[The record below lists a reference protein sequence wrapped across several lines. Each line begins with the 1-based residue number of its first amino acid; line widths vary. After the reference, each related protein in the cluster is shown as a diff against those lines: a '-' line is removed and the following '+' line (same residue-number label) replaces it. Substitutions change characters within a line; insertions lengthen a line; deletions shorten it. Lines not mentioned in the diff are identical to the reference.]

1 MANPL
6 TSLSLMGLTVLAAV
20 AAAVAVRRL
29 RADRAGVVQGG
40 EVSGDRSQ
48 ATGLNGGER
57 WGVLE
62 MQNGLVG
69 LCVAGAA
76 VVVVWRW
83 GVRGWGG
90 LPIGAHVDGL
100 LVLAVLLGG
109 SVLYLQTRARM
120 GGLAAFGLP
129 ILAFVLLWAVCAS
142 AWTYH
147 PFALDTLGGVWRAV
161 HLVGVY
167 GGTLGAVGAAG
178 AGAMYLYVQQR
189 LKDRSPGALRGVR
202 GLASLES
209 LETLIVRAS
218 GLGFVL
224 LTLGLVTGVLV
235 IYESDRVLAVLG
247 DPWWGSPKV
256 WLAVGAWAV
265 YAVLMNV
272 RLTGELRGRRAAW
285 LAIGGLVLL
294 LGVYGLVTAWPA
306 PEERGYGVFDVGCGM
321 CDVRCDQTESVGR
334 VVKGVG

>member
-1 MANPL
+1 M
-6 TSLSLMGLTVLAAV
+6 
-20 AAAVAVRRL
+20 
-29 RADRAGVVQGG
+29 
-40 EVSGDRSQ
+40 
-48 ATGLNGGER
+48 
-57 WGVLE
+57 
-62 MQNGLVG
+62 G
-69 LCVAGAA
+69 LCVLGA
-76 VVVVWRW
+76 VVVVGGRW
-83 GVRGWGG
+83 AERGWGG

-100 LVLAVLLGG
+100 LVLAALLGL
-109 SVLYLQTRARM
+109 SVLYLQNRARM

-129 ILAFVLLWAVCAS
+129 MLAFVLLWAVCAS

-147 PFALDTLGGVWRAV
+147 PFALDTLGGVWRGV

-178 AGAMYLYVQQR
+178 AGAMYLYVQHR
-189 LKDRSPGALRGVR
+189 LKDRSPGSLRGVR

-256 WLAVGAWAV
+256 WLATGAWAV

-272 RLTGELRGRRAAW
+272 RWTGELRGRRAAW
-285 LAIGGLVLL
+285 LAIAGLVLL
-294 LGVYGLVTAWPA
+294 LGVYGLVTAWPS
-306 PEERGYGVFDVGCGM
+306 PEEREYRAGDRSQATGLNVDRQYAALVWCG
-321 CDVRCDQTESVGR
+321 
-334 VVKGVG
+334 KGVG